1 MSENFVGKRLKYL
14 RELQNLS
21 QEEVAMKANITRAY
35 LGQIERGEKN
45 PTVTM
50 VSKICNALEITLE
63 DFFSKDTDLDFYT
76 KKIIRLLN
84 DVNVSDKEYICTIVE
99 SIIKYKNNK

>member
-63 DFFSKDTDLDFYT
+63 DFLVR
-76 KKIIRLLN
+76 IQI
-84 DVNVSDKEYICTIVE
+84 
-99 SIIKYKNNK
+99 

>member
-35 LGQIERGEKN
+35 LG
-45 PTVTM
+45 
-50 VSKICNALEITLE
+50 
-63 DFFSKDTDLDFYT
+63 
-76 KKIIRLLN
+76 
-84 DVNVSDKEYICTIVE
+84 
-99 SIIKYKNNK
+99 

>member
-63 DFFSKDTDLDFYT
+63 DFF
-76 KKIIRLLN
+76 
-84 DVNVSDKEYICTIVE
+84 
-99 SIIKYKNNK
+99 